1 MFNILYAVKIERQL
15 VGVDLNSANLIDL
28 IHERHI
34 QLRKLTEQ
42 IWNERSE
49 MNISNSEWYILSK
62 IYQEKGET
70 TISNVTKRVHVT
82 RQATHKFIK
91 LLEEKKLVEVKNV
104 EHDKRVKAVKLTE
117 LGIKCM
123 NENNAIK
130 KELENNIA
138 EQLGEDQVNEF
149 KKRLMMDWGI

>member
-1 MFNILYAVKIERQL
+1 M
-15 VGVDLNSANLIDL
+15 VGVDLDSLNLIDL

-42 IWNERSE
+42 IWNDQNEKR
-49 MNISNSEWYILSK
+49 ISNSEWYILTK

-70 TISNVTKRVHVT
+70 TISNITKQVYIT

-104 EHDKRVKAVKLTE
+104 EHDKRVKAVRLTNFG
-117 LGIKCM
+117 LNSVKRNI
-123 NENNAIK
+123 ALK
-130 KELENNIA
+130 KELENKIA
-138 EQLGEDQVNEF
+138 EKLGTEEVD
-149 KKRLMMDWGI
+149 RLKEVLRTDWGISTETTKMV